1 MRPRAGRIRTRR
13 SEMNSYQTSIPRAA
27 LTIAAIALTALTIGV
42 SVVAPAKIGSGSR
55 ELAVAARESS
65 VPTPVV
71 IEPASIEVVA
81 ARDPAF
87 IRVHV
92 RSVQPTRNNK

>member
-1 MRPRAGRIRTRR
+1 MD
-13 SEMNSYQTSIPRAA
+13 SYQTSTPRAA
-27 LTIAAIALTALTIGV
+27 LTIAAIAFTALTIGV
-42 SVVAPAKIGSGSR
+42 SVVAPAKMGSGSR
-55 ELAVAARESS
+55 ELGVAARESS

-87 IRVHV
+87 IPVHV
-92 RSVQPTRNNK
+92 RSVQPKRKQQS

>member
-1 MRPRAGRIRTRR
+1 
-13 SEMNSYQTSIPRAA
+13 MNSYQSSTPRAT

-42 SVVAPAKIGSGSR
+42 SVVAPAKMGSGSR
-55 ELAVAARESS
+55 ELGVAARESIAS
-65 VPTPVV
+65 VATPVV

-87 IRVHV
+87 IPVHV
-92 RSVQPTRNNK
+92 RSVQPKRKQQS